1 MHRKTM
7 LAFAEK
13 HNQLLKEKQA
23 GLLTEEDSTR
33 DNSAKDET
41 IVAKAN
47 TIAALKPEEK

>member
-1 MHRKTM
+1 M

-23 GLLTEEDSTR
+23 ASIAESGGTA
-33 DNSAKDET
+33 DNSAKEEK

-47 TIAALKPEEK
+47 TLVGLKPQE